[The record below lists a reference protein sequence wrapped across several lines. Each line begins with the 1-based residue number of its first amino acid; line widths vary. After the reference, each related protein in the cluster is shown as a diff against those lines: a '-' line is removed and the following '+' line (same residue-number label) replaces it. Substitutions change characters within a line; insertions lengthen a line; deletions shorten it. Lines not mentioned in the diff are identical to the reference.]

1 MSATQRLLGKA
12 RLRLGAADFGKRVR
26 VTLLVAAGV
35 ALIGILLSRL
45 LAFLPG
51 HWFSP
56 VTFAA
61 MAAGAVGLAALLAR
75 RPAMGVVARA
85 VDARAKTK
93 ELFLTAALIQGAPG
107 EYHDVVVQQAEARAQ
122 GLQARSLV
130 PLSWLPGLRDV
141 AVASALVAAAYLWL
155 PQLDPFRMD
164 QRRQETVKK
173 EQRLEELKKIT
184 VAREQEL
191 QEKSVALSE
200 QVELALN
207 KLDKTLKEAKP
218 EQKQENAKK
227 LNEEAQDFSELW
239 KKLSEQLPKN
249 ASEQFENAAQAFG
262 DTKQQQEL
270 KEAIAK
276 LKEGDAKPLQQAL
289 EKMREQMQ
297 ELAKQEPGPE
307 QKKQME
313 ALAREIAKMSEQL
326 RQQLGEKGM
335 NEALQRA
342 LEQMEMAQLK
352 ELAKNALD
360 AANQSLGLS
369 EKELERMAEMFKDM
383 KNVQDALKNLQA
395 AKQLNEN
402 GGLDGKDAQGAGA
415 QSQADYE
422 KLFQKLL
429 AERGGQNGQ
438 GQGGR
443 GQRGQ
448 GRGKSGNNP
457 GVGQG
462 GTVGEDPSAKTAL
475 KDEKDKT
482 QIGAGKLLMQWKE
495 EGVGEIGNRGGD
507 YQAAVRAIKEGVAE
521 AIRNEQIPPGYHS
534 AIQKYFDRLPAEVP
548 KK

>member
-12 RLRLGAADFGKRVR
+12 RLRLGVADLGKKIR
-26 VTLLVAAGV
+26 VTLLAAASL
-35 ALIGILLSRL
+35 ALAGILLSRL
-45 LAFLPG
+45 LAFLPA

-56 VTFAA
+56 ITLA
-61 MAAGAVGLAALLAR
+61 GLATAAIVLATAFAR
-75 RPAMGVVARA
+75 RPAGGVVARA
-85 VDARAKTK
+85 VDSGAKTK

-107 EYHDVVVQQAEARAQ
+107 EYHDVVVQQAEARAK
-122 GLQARSLV
+122 GLEARALV
-130 PLSWLPGLRDV
+130 PLKLLPGLRDV
-141 AVASALVAAAYLWL
+141 AVASALVAAAYLWI
-155 PQLDPFRMD
+155 PQLDPFRLD

-191 QEKSVALSE
+191 QEKTVALSD

-207 KLDKTLKEAKP
+207 KLDKTLKEVKP
-218 EQKQENAKK
+218 EPKQENAKK

-249 ASEQFENAAQAFG
+249 AAEQFENAAQGFG
-262 DTKQQQEL
+262 DTKQQQAL

-297 ELAKQEPGPE
+297 ELAKQEPGPD

-342 LEQMEMAQLK
+342 LEQMDMAQLK
-352 ELAKNALD
+352 ELAKDALD

-383 KNVQDALKNLQA
+383 KDVQDALKNLQA
-395 AKQLNEN
+395 AKQLNEK

-422 KLFQKLL
+422 KLYQKLL
-429 AERGGQNGQ
+429 AERGGGE
-438 GQGGR
+438 GQGGQG
-443 GQRGQ
+443 GQPGQ

-462 GTVGEDPSAKTAL
+462 GTMGEDPNAKTAL
-475 KDEKDKT
+475 KDEKSKS

-495 EGVGEIGNRGGD
+495 EGVGEIGDRGGD
-507 YQAAVRAIKEGVAE
+507 YQAAVRAIKDGVAE

-534 AIQKYFDRLPAEVP
+534 AIQKYFDRLPAEAP

>member
-1 MSATQRLLGKA
+1 MSATQRLLRKA
-12 RLRLGAADFGKRVR
+12 RLRLGAADFGKKIRAI
-26 VTLLVAAGV
+26 LLVAAGL
-35 ALIGILLSRL
+35 ALAGILLSRL
-45 LAFLPG
+45 LGFLPAR
-51 HWFSP
+51 WFTP

-61 MAAGAVGLAALLAR
+61 LAAGAVVLAGLLAR
-75 RPAMGVVARA
+75 RPAVGAVARV

-93 ELFLTAALIQGAPG
+93 ELFLTAALIEGAPG
-107 EYHDVVVQQAEARAQ
+107 EYHDVVVEQAEARAK
-122 GLQARSLV
+122 GLEARSLV
-130 PLSWLPGLRDV
+130 AWNWLPGLRDV
-141 AVASALVAAAYLWL
+141 VVASAVVAAAYLWL

-164 QRRQETVKK
+164 QRRQEAVKK

-184 VAREQEL
+184 IAREKEL
-191 QEKSVALSE
+191 QEKSVAISE

-262 DTKQQQEL
+262 DTKQQQGL

-289 EKMREQMQ
+289 EKMRAQMQ

-342 LEQMEMAQLK
+342 LEQMDLAQLK
-352 ELAKNALD
+352 ELAKDALD

-383 KNVQDALKNLQA
+383 QNVQDALKNLQA

-429 AERGGQNGQ
+429 AERGGANGQGGQGQGQ
-438 GQGGR
+438 GQGG
-443 GQRGQ
+443 Q
-448 GRGKSGNNP
+448 GKSGNNP

-475 KDEKDKT
+475 KDEKSKS

-495 EGVGEIGNRGGD
+495 EGVGEIGDRGGD
-507 YQAAVRAIKEGVAE
+507 YQAAVRAIKDGVAE

-534 AIQKYFDRLPAEVP
+534 AIQKYFDRLPAEAP